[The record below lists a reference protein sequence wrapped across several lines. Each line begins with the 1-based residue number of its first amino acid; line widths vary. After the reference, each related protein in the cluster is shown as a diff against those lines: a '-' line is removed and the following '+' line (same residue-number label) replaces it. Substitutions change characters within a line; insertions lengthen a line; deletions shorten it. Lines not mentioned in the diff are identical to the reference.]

1 MGGIGWL
8 LSQRPEPD
16 HPHVRHGAFPVT
28 PPPQNQARTQVPF
41 LHSCFQWVGRSWC
54 PALALA
60 RLQDLCQQG
69 GIGPHCFSQW
79 VALGQALLFLHVPPP
94 VRNKAKKTTLGQADC
109 ALYISFCPQCSWHKA
124 AESPSPVASEFPF
137 PQVPRGPEALGIY
150 FLSCPR

>member
-16 HPHVRHGAFPVT
+16 HPDVSHGASPALPT
-28 PPPQNQARTQVPF
+28 PNQAGTQVPF
-41 LHSCFQWVGRSWC
+41 LHSCFQWVGRSWG

-60 RLQDLCQQG
+60 KLQGLCQQG
-69 GIGPHCFSQW
+69 GIGPHCCSQW

-94 VRNKAKKTTLGQADC
+94 VRNKAKETTLGQASC
-109 ALYISFCPQCSWHKA
+109 ALYISSHPQCSWHKA
-124 AESPSPVASEFPF
+124 AESPSPVASEFPPF

-150 FLSCPR
+150 FLSSPR